1 MFPFHLQIHLSHIM
15 PSQNPTPDLSTI
27 LTNLTDL
34 LLKNPLLPNEISGL
48 CTARCELATLKQ
60 EMQDMLAEHQKHEQ
74 EWDKVLDETRMIASD
89 KMMAIIQ
96 AVNTAVRDDASKEAG
111 LEGKLEEKRQEMAAR
126 LEAKDTEI
134 AGMQAAHKNQLEGLK
149 QQQKSSIEK
158 VVKERDDTILQAAA
172 RRDVIQRTQEEL
184 KETKELLSAEHI
196 HRKKAEAKLA
206 GMQQEVGV
214 QDLVEPALYL
224 PLPSPQPF

>member
-1 MFPFHLQIHLSHIM
+1 M
-15 PSQNPTPDLSTI
+15 PSQTPTPDLSTI

-34 LLKNPLLPNEISGL
+34 LLNNPLLPNEISGL
-48 CTARCELATLKQ
+48 CTARTELATLKQ
-60 EMQDMLAEHQKHEQ
+60 EMQDMLAEHQIHEQ

-89 KMMAIIQ
+89 KMMDIIQ
-96 AVNTAVRDDASKEAG
+96 AVNKAVRDDASKEAD

-158 VVKERDDTILQAAA
+158 VVKERDDAVLQAAT
-172 RRDVIQRTQEEL
+172 RKDVIQRTQEEL

-206 GMQQEVGV
+206 GIQQEVGV

>member
-1 MFPFHLQIHLSHIM
+1 M
-15 PSQNPTPDLSTI
+15 PSQTPTPDLSTI

-34 LLKNPLLPNEISGL
+34 LLNNPLLPNEISGL
-48 CTARCELATLKQ
+48 CTARTELATLKQ
-60 EMQDMLAEHQKHEQ
+60 EMQDMLAEHQIHEQ

-89 KMMAIIQ
+89 KMMDIIQ
-96 AVNTAVRDDASKEAG
+96 AVNTAVRDDASKEAD

-158 VVKERDDTILQAAA
+158 VVKERDDAVLQAAT
-172 RRDVIQRTQEEL
+172 RKDVIQRTQEEL

-206 GMQQEVGV
+206 GIQQEVGV

>member
-15 PSQNPTPDLSTI
+15 PSQTPTPDLSTI

-34 LLKNPLLPNEISGL
+34 LLNNPLLPNEISGL
-48 CTARCELATLKQ
+48 CTARTELATLKQ
-60 EMQDMLAEHQKHEQ
+60 EMQDMLAEHQIHEQ

-89 KMMAIIQ
+89 KMMDIIQ
-96 AVNTAVRDDASKEAG
+96 AVNTAVRDDASKEAD

-158 VVKERDDTILQAAA
+158 VVKERDDAVLQAAT
-172 RRDVIQRTQEEL
+172 RKDVIQRTQEEL

-206 GMQQEVGV
+206 GIQQEVGV